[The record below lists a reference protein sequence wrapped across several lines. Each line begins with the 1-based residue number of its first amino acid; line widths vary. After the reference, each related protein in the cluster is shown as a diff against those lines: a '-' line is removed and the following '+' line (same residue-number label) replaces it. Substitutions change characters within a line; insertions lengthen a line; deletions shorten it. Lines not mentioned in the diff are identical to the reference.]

1 MQFRSVVLA
10 VTLGDQKSP
19 VKVCDSARMDPDWVL
34 KFFCHTF
41 GTRLGE
47 TGADAFAIM
56 QLMGHST
63 VTVSQRYVH
72 PSVSFG
78 AHPAKQGTLSRIRAL
93 KAEGCTPRQIAHELN
108 RQGSTTGRGA
118 AWRFQHVAQ
127 ALGTG

>member
-1 MQFRSVVLA
+1 
-10 VTLGDQKSP
+10 
-19 VKVCDSARMDPDWVL
+19 MDPDWVL

-72 PSVSFG
+72 PSVSFGYHAAADPLRFG